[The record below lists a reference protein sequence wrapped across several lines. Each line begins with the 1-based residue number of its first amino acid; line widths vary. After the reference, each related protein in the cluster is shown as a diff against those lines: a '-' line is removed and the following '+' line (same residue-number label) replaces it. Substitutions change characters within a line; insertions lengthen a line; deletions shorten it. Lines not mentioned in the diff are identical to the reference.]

1 MKSIS
6 MKNFILVLVAVF
18 AIPSLASAATLSVS
32 PSSHTVKAGDTFSI
46 SVRLDTQGDSVDGV
60 DLRYLNYNPSLLQVL
75 DADASK
81 AGVQITPG
89 TLMPMTLLNNV
100 DQAAGKISFSQVSAG
115 GTKYKGSG
123 TLATIS
129 FKALASGSTQLTF
142 NHTPSNTTDS
152 NVAMAG
158 KDTLS
163 AVINGSITISGGVGV
178 VSPRIPGNVVPPV
191 TGRSNVSGTDNFVPL
206 PPVDTQDQVMES
218 GGSGSISDIV
228 DYIFSRIKNGFL
240 KIFGASN

>member
-1 MKSIS
+1 
-6 MKNFILVLVAVF
+6 MKNFIPVLAAVF
-18 AIPSLASAATLSVS
+18 VIPSLASAATLSVS
-32 PSSHTVKAGDTFSI
+32 PSSHTVKAGDIFSV
-46 SVRLDTQGDSVDGV
+46 SVRLDTQGDSIDGV
-60 DLRYLNYNPSLLQVL
+60 DLRYLNYNSSLLQVL
-75 DADASK
+75 DADVAKS
-81 AGVQITPG
+81 GVQVTPG

-100 DQAAGKISFSQVSAG
+100 DQASGKISFSQVSAG

-123 TLATIS
+123 TLAMIS

-178 VSPRIPGNVVPPV
+178 VAPTSISSESRNSDG
-191 TGRSNVSGTDNFVPL
+191 SFVPL
-206 PPVDTQDQVMES
+206 PEGDSDES
-218 GGSGSISDIV
+218 IESPKSQGSFWNAI
-228 DYIFSRIKNGFL
+228 DYVFGRIAKGFMR
-240 KIFGASN
+240 IFGR

>member
-1 MKSIS
+1 
-6 MKNFILVLVAVF
+6 MKNFIPVLAAVF
-18 AIPSLASAATLSVS
+18 VIPSLASAATLSVS
-32 PSSHTVKAGDTFSI
+32 PSSHTVKAGDTFSV
-46 SVRLDTQGDSVDGV
+46 SVRLDTQGDSIDGV
-60 DLRYLNYNPSLLQVL
+60 DLRYLNYNSSLLQVL
-75 DADASK
+75 DADVAKS
-81 AGVQITPG
+81 GVQVTPG

-100 DQAAGKISFSQVSAG
+100 DQASGKISFSQVSAG

-191 TGRSNVSGTDNFVPL
+191 TGRSNVSGTDDFVPL
-206 PPVDTQDQVMES
+206 PPVDTDTEITES
-218 GGSGSISDIV
+218 NSSGSISDIF
-228 DYIFSRIKNGFL
+228 DYIFSRIKSGFL
-240 KIFGASN
+240 RVFSADN

>member
-1 MKSIS
+1 
-6 MKNFILVLVAVF
+6 MKNFIPVLVAVF

-32 PSSHTVKAGDTFSI
+32 PSSHTVKAGDTFSV
-46 SVRLDTQGDSVDGV
+46 SVRLDTQGDSIDGV

-100 DQAAGKISFSQVSAG
+100 DQAVGRIAFSQVSAG

-178 VSPRIPGNVVPPV
+178 VAP
-191 TGRSNVSGTDNFVPL
+191 T
-206 PPVDTQDQVMES
+206 
-218 GGSGSISDIV
+218 SISPESRNSNGSFVSLPEGDSEESIESSKSQGSFWNAI
-228 DYIFSRIKNGFL
+228 DYVFGRIAKGFMR
-240 KIFGASN
+240 IFGR